1 MPAAPQPSTGG
12 HDILPPRRSPAPASL
27 RVVLTL
33 AMLAFAV
40 HLLLPQLDEL
50 QQSLQALRSGR
61 WAFLLIALGSSFLAL
76 VASAWMVRSSVAHP
90 PKWLRAVATQ
100 VAAGFASA
108 VTPIGL
114 GWFAVTE
121 SSLERA
127 GTNADEAGA
136 ATGLNL
142 LLTGIAHVGL
152 VLLLLPFLPT
162 LGLPRITPP
171 SGRLVVDAVVLLA
184 VVVGLVVWIPPTR
197 RAVVRPVLRVVRRV
211 PEIMRDPRRSVLMA
225 AGAVAQNLA
234 YAVTLMACVAAYGVS
249 IPAPA
254 ILVVYLISATVAAV
268 SLTPGGLGA
277 MEAALV
283 AGLTRVG
290 VAGGQAVAATLTF
303 RFFTFWV
310 WLAVG
315 AGMLRL
321 ARARLWV

>member
-1 MPAAPQPSTGG
+1 M
-12 HDILPPRRSPAPASL
+12 SL
-27 RVVLTL
+27 RVLLTI

-61 WAFLLIALGSSFLAL
+61 WLFLIVALGSSFMVL

-90 PKWLRAVATQ
+90 PAWGRAIATQ

-108 VTPIGL
+108 VTPAGV

-121 SSLERA
+121 SSLERS
-127 GTNADEAGA
+127 GTDTDEAGA

-142 LLTGIAHVGL
+142 VLTVVAHVGL
-152 VLLLLPFLPT
+152 VLIVLPFLPT
-162 LGLPRITPP
+162 LNLPRITPP
-171 SGRLVVDAVVLLA
+171 SGRIVVDVVVVLLA
-184 VVVGLVVWIPPTR
+184 AVGLIAWIPRTR
-197 RAVVRPVLRVVRRV
+197 RTVVHPVLRVLRRV
-211 PEIMRDPRRSVLMA
+211 PEIIRDPRRSALMT

-234 YAVTLMACVAAYGVS
+234 YTVTLIACLAAYGASV
-249 IPAPA
+249 PVLAV
-254 ILVVYLISATVAAV
+254 LVVYMVSATVAVV
-268 SLTPGGLGA
+268 SPTPGGLGA

-315 AGMLRL
+315 AWMLRWV
-321 ARARLWV
+321 RAHRWA